1 MGCNCKSKPEMS
13 GVDASGDRK
22 ALYALL
28 KGLLII
34 ILLPL
39 IIVLV
44 IPFLIVH
51 LLYNVIKGESLV
63 IDLDFLARK
72 KKQITD
78 DEQQELQS

>member
-1 MGCNCKSKPEMS
+1 MS

-34 ILLPL
+34 VLLPIIL
-39 IIVLV
+39 ILV
-44 IPFLIVH
+44 IPYLIVH

-63 IDLDFLARK
+63 VDLDMLARK
-72 KKQITD
+72 KKRIKD